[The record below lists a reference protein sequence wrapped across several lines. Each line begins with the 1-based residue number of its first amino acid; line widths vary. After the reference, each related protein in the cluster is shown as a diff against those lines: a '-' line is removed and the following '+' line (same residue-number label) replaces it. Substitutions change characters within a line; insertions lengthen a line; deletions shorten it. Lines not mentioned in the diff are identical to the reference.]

1 LLAGGFL
8 TATQLF
14 EVTLKAN
21 TLRALRE
28 ADLCGPALTD
38 EERRGTE
45 RGGTELQGPALMEEV
60 TSKVAEMHVDPKTGI
75 MSKLMGMF
83 SPSLLGF
90 PTNSSRK
97 KKTETKKLFQMAASS
112 HRSER
117 PATKSSTMMTT
128 RRTQVAA
135 CKQLGLIQ
143 REEDFTDEVL
153 AQYLALFRQP
163 LSSANL

>member
-1 LLAGGFL
+1 
-8 TATQLF
+8 
-14 EVTLKAN
+14 
-21 TLRALRE
+21 
-28 ADLCGPALTD
+28 
-38 EERRGTE
+38 
-45 RGGTELQGPALMEEV
+45 
-60 TSKVAEMHVDPKTGI
+60 MHVDPKTGI

-163 LSSANL
+163 LSSANLQGLPTLTEVSGRPSFVLPERDMSELLSGSPYAI